1 MFCGIVAGAVPCVKV
16 AEDHTTCAFMDIHPG
31 SYGHLLVIPKRH
43 SRDLLDIPADDLAAV
58 SCAAQRLARAVV
70 SELDADGV
78 NLLNCCG
85 ADAWQTVFH
94 FHLHVIP
101 RYVDKTKDH
110 LVLPWQPG
118 IRGDMNLIAALGD
131 RLSAAI
137 DRQDGRAV

>member
-1 MFCGIVAGAVPCVKV
+1 MVAGDVPCVKV
-16 AEDHTTCAFMDIHPG
+16 AEDDTTYAFMDVHPG
-31 SYGHLLVIPKRH
+31 SHGHLLVIPKRH
-43 SRDLLDIPADDLAAV
+43 SRDLLDIPADDLASV
-58 SCAAQRLARAVV
+58 SRAAQRLAGAVI

-94 FHLHVIP
+94 FHLHVVP
-101 RYVDKTKDH
+101 RYVDKTKDN

-131 RLSAAI
+131 RLSAAV
-137 DRQDGRAV
+137 DRQDRRAV